1 MSNKDSSQKDYHGY
15 FYKEKSG
22 KEIKN
27 LDDFVKKTD
36 FKKYG
41 KWALKGFKWGFYLFM
56 IITTLWGCVQ
66 GFIIKQSNVL
76 SHGFE
81 IYQGKESVYPNM
93 YLGMTTPIGK
103 VSDEAKKLEVLYS
116 TPASEGIPNYP
127 IEVDD
132 PNNPGIVLTLDQ
144 NNGCG
149 SWTEDEDGNPTISW
163 AVEQTSICWIDG
175 NGVANKQESN
185 FKSSSELWLRPNLLG
200 SVQFG
205 EYVGKDSTNEDV
217 EIEDGVKLS
226 MPTQVSYIDMMLI
239 FKYNS
244 IFEEGY
250 KNLWNQTV
258 TGSTL
263 TDEDEDDD
271 RFVELLTTEE
281 IAEQKDEFS
290 EAFLN
295 NSLYIGT
302 KDGLFYNSNIPT
314 STARGIEWDHS
325 LISKTSTKEEL
336 REETET
342 NDTKTIDDYFKE
354 DWAAG
359 QSYIPLFEEAPKL
372 YMDIFPE
379 QKGVHINA
387 DLADDVKDKHRD
399 SRDDGIWNE
408 ASDTGDNN
416 IMVESAGW
424 SIFEFNDPTGDTNDQ
439 RLPTMYKNATDVTI
453 NEDGTIVEKL
463 EVEPTDYLYRDTNS
477 TRSEAKIENEWKNDI
492 NSTDASPNG
501 MDDQNKLMPFVDY
514 VAVEDEDR
522 TYDYGTSLQFGGLNP
537 LTSSEST
544 WLESNAKIDEYY
556 ESTINNKIDPTTEI
570 EIVGEQNPSYVLQ
583 QKEATE
589 DIEGKSDYDI
599 SITPS
604 GWDPNQKNRVI
615 VTDWGE
621 AWTYGPFYGMFVYPL
636 SYLAAAL
643 DNALPEAMGGW
654 SVFVGIFIIVFTVR
668 GFSTLITFN
677 NFLQQQKMQELQLKI
692 AKINAKY
699 EKHKD
704 NPNKQVA
711 SQMKQRKQVET
722 MKLYQKEGVN
732 PLGSLSSVFIT
743 MPMFLA
749 MWRIISSLPAYKGA
763 SIGLVDFTITPLSG
777 IFSAGGI
784 TSFVYLML
792 LLATITMQFTSFKLP
807 TWLSQK
813 RKGVTHIDEK
823 TKKAM
828 AKNQKIGNW
837 MIVFFVIMS
846 ITIPTLLALYWMLSG
861 LFTLITTW
869 LQHLYAVKKAEASK
883 NDEEWLGPIDKTK
896 KFFKE
901 LYDNKIKPAF
911 SKKDEKQ
918 KDIIDVK

>member
-1 MSNKDSSQKDYHGY
+1 MSNKDSNQKDYHGY
-15 FYKEKSG
+15 FYKEKTG

-41 KWALKGFKWGFYLFM
+41 KWTFKGFKWAFYLFM

-81 IYQGKESVYPNM
+81 IYQGNESVYPNM
-93 YLGMTTPIGK
+93 YLGMTTPNGK
-103 VSDEAKKLEVLYS
+103 ISDEAKELEILYS
-116 TPASEGIPNYP
+116 TPASKGIPGTASAGNAKYS
-127 IEVDD
+127 E
-132 PNNPGIVLTLDQ
+132 Q

-149 SWTEDEDGNPTISW
+149 SWTENDHGQSTVSWGVRETTACWVDG
-163 AVEQTSICWIDG
+163 DG
-175 NGVANKQESN
+175 ESN
-185 FKSSSELWLRPNLLG
+185 ATEKNFKDSSELWLRPNLLG
-200 SVQFG
+200 SAQFG
-205 EYVGKDSTNEDV
+205 EYKGKDTSGAEV
-217 EIEDGVKLS
+217 IVEDGIKLS
-226 MPTQVSYIDMMLI
+226 MPTQVAYTDIMLL

-250 KNLWNQTV
+250 KNLWNQTI
-258 TGSTL
+258 TGETL
-263 TDEDEDDD
+263 TDVNENDD
-271 RFVELLTTEE
+271 RFIPLMDAEE

-290 EAFLN
+290 AAFLSN
-295 NSLYIGT
+295 GLYIGT
-302 KDGLFYNSNIPT
+302 KDGLFYNSDNPT
-314 STARGIEWDHS
+314 STAIGIEWDHS
-325 LISKTSTKEEL
+325 LTSGASTKEEL
-336 REETET
+336 REETSNFT
-342 NDTKTIDDYFKE
+342 DRTIDYYFNNN
-354 DWAAG
+354 WAAG
-359 QSYIPLFEEAPKL
+359 QDYIPLFQEAPKL

-399 SRDDGIWNE
+399 PVGWNE
-408 ASDTGDNN
+408 ASEEGNN
-416 IMVESAGW
+416 DIMVESAGW
-424 SIFEFNDPTGDTNDQ
+424 SIFEFNDPTGNTNNQ
-439 RLPTMYKNATDVTI
+439 RLPTMYGDVNDVTI
-453 NEDGTIVEKL
+453 NEDGLIVENPG
-463 EVEPTDYLYRDTNS
+463 VESTDVLYRDTSS
-477 TRSEAKIENEWKNDI
+477 TRSEAKIQDEWKNDV
-492 NSTDASPNG
+492 NSTSDSSNK
-501 MDDQNKLMPFVDY
+501 MDDPNKLMPFVDY
-514 VAVEDEDR
+514 IAVEDQDR

-537 LTSSEST
+537 LNQHITGDTT
-544 WLESNAKIDEYY
+544 WKESNIKVDEFY
-556 ESTINNKIDPTTEI
+556 ETTINQQINSNI
-570 EIVGEQNPSYVLQ
+570 EIAGEPNPSYTQ
-583 QKEATE
+583 QQNE
-589 DIEGKSDYDI
+589 DKSDYDI
-599 SITPS
+599 VIEPS
-604 GWDPNQKNRVI
+604 GWDANQKHRVI

-636 SYLAAAL
+636 SFLAASL
-643 DNALPEAMGGW
+643 DEALPEAMGGW

-668 GFSTLITFN
+668 GFSTIITFN

-763 SIGLVDFTITPLSG
+763 AIGLVDFTITPLSG

-828 AKNQKIGNW
+828 AKNQKVGNW

-883 NDEEWLGPIDKTK
+883 NDEEWLGPIDRTK
-896 KFFKE
+896 KFLKDI
-901 LYDNKIKPAF
+901 YDNKIKPVI
-911 SKKDEKQ
+911 SKKDGEQ
-918 KDIIDVK
+918 KDIIDVKPQ